1 MRNIR
6 KNYNGNKYNDFNQ
19 KKYDDQ
25 KNTFIVLKITLAL
38 QYEI

>member
-1 MRNIR
+1 MKTWGQLMR
-6 KNYNGNKYNDFNQ
+6 NKYNDFNQ

-25 KNTFIVLKITLAL
+25 KNTFIVLKTTLAL